1 MSGSVVRGPMPP
13 LPAMAPL
20 GSPPPGANVSG
31 MPGLAGSNGARVLD
45 FRRRGVP
52 LRRRRRHPL
61 LLLLRP
67 LAVAVLVVLLPLG
80 LAAWVLTSRRFA
92 LADVVVEGST
102 QRVKPE
108 WVRQALAPY
117 RGKNL
122 VRLPLA
128 EVAEAVQKNPWVQS
142 VEIQK
147 ELPGRLRVE
156 LTERRP
162 VALLRSDLGKGGKG
176 GKGGT
181 GGLGGLG
188 GLVYADNDGRPIVP
202 VDSVPEARKAGLL
215 EVFFSHPVA
224 GGIEG
229 ALEVAGELGRVRPDW
244 AAALTRIDVLG
255 EEDFRL
261 HTEALPFPLV
271 VTRGEVGPKA
281 RRLEE
286 LLPELERRYPVIES
300 VDLRF
305 SRRIVVQ
312 PGVPLPGAGAGAGA
326 QT

>member
-1 MSGSVVRGPMPP
+1 
-13 LPAMAPL
+13 
-20 GSPPPGANVSG
+20 
-31 MPGLAGSNGARVLD
+31 VLD

-61 LLLLRP
+61 LLLARP
-67 LAVAVLVVLLPLG
+67 LAVAVVVVLLPLG
-80 LAAWVLTSRRFA
+80 LGAWVLTSRRFQ
-92 LADVVVEGST
+92 LAEVVVEGGT

-108 WVRQALAPY
+108 WVRQALALY
-117 RGKNL
+117 QGRNL
-122 VRLPLA
+122 VRLPLS
-128 EVAEAVQKNPWVQS
+128 EAAAAIQKNPWVES
-142 VEIQK
+142 VELQK
-147 ELPGRLRVE
+147 ELPGRLHVA

-162 VALLRSDLGKGGKG
+162 VALLRSGVGA
-176 GKGGT
+176 
-181 GGLGGLG
+181 GGLDE
-188 GLVYADNDGRPIVP
+188 LVYADPDGRPIVT
-202 VDSVPEARKAGLL
+202 VDSLPEARKAGLL
-215 EVFFSHPVA
+215 EVFFPRAVPGGVA
-224 GGIEG
+224 AVGGIAG

-261 HTEALPFPLV
+261 HTEALPFPLL

-300 VDLRF
+300 VDLRY

-312 PGVPLPGAGAGAGA
+312 PGAPARTGAGAGA

>member
-1 MSGSVVRGPMPP
+1 VSGSVVRGPMPP
-13 LPAMAPL
+13 LPVVTPL
-20 GSPPPGANVSG
+20 GNTPLV
-31 MPGLAGSNGARVLD
+31 GLGGPAGSASTASGGSGARVLD

-61 LLLLRP
+61 LLLARP
-67 LAVAVLVVLLPLG
+67 LGVAIVVVLLPLG
-80 LAAWVLTSRRFA
+80 LATWVLTSRRFQ
-92 LADVVVEGST
+92 LREVVVEDGGT

-117 RGKNL
+117 QGKNL
-122 VRLPLA
+122 VLLPLA
-128 EVAEAVQKNPWVQS
+128 AAAAALQKNPWVDT
-142 VEIQK
+142 VELQK
-147 ELPGRLRVE
+147 ELPGKLHVA

-162 VALLRSDLGKGGKG
+162 VALLRSSM
-176 GKGGT
+176 
-181 GGLGGLG
+181 
-188 GLVYADNDGRPIVP
+188 GLVYADTEGRPIAAL
-202 VDSVPEARKAGLL
+202 DSLTDARKAGLL
-215 EVFFSHPVA
+215 EVFFSHPVPSGMA
-224 GGIEG
+224 G

-261 HTEALPFPLV
+261 HTEALPFPLL

-286 LLPELERRYPVIES
+286 LLPELERRYPVIDS

-312 PGVPLPGAGAGAGA
+312 PGAPVRIRSGAGA

>member
-1 MSGSVVRGPMPP
+1 VSGSVVRGPLPP
-13 LPAMAPL
+13 LPPLPPVTPL
-20 GSPPPGANVSG
+20 GSAPGA
-31 MPGLAGSNGARVLD
+31 ASNLSASGARVLD

-52 LRRRRRHPL
+52 PRRRRRHPL

-67 LAVAVLVVLLPLG
+67 LAVAVLVVLLPAG

-92 LADVVVEGST
+92 LSDVVVEGST
-102 QRVKPE
+102 QRVRPE

-122 VRLPLA
+122 VRLPLSEA
-128 EVAEAVQKNPWVQS
+128 AEALQKNPWIQS
-142 VEIQK
+142 VELQK

-162 VALLRSDLGKGGKG
+162 VALLRSGGAQEDG
-176 GKGGT
+176 DGRGDGE
-181 GGLGGLG
+181 
-188 GLVYADNDGRPIVP
+188 LVYADPDGRPIAR
-202 VDSVPEARKAGLL
+202 VDSVPEAHKAGLL
-215 EVFFSHPVA
+215 EVYFSRPVA

-261 HTEALPFPLV
+261 HTDALPFPLV
-271 VTRGEVGPKA
+271 VARGEVGPKA

-312 PGVPLPGAGAGAGA
+312 PGVPAGTGAGAGA

>member
-13 LPAMAPL
+13 LPAVTPL
-20 GSPPPGANVSG
+20 GSPAPGPALG
-31 MPGLAGSNGARVLD
+31 AGGARVLD

-61 LLLLRP
+61 LQLARP
-67 LAVAVLVVLLPLG
+67 LAVALVVVLLPLA
-80 LAAWVLTSRRFA
+80 LTAWALTSRRFQ
-92 LADVVVEGST
+92 LADVVVEGGGR
-102 QRVKPE
+102 RVKPE

-117 RGKNL
+117 QGRNL
-122 VRLPLA
+122 IRLPLSEAA
-128 EVAEAVQKNPWVQS
+128 EVLQENPWVES
-142 VEIQK
+142 VELQK
-147 ELPGRLRVE
+147 ELPGRLHVA

-162 VALLRSDLGKGGKG
+162 VALLRSGAEKSGN
-176 GKGGT
+176 GGT
-181 GGLGGLG
+181 GR
-188 GLVYADNDGRPIVP
+188 LVYADLDGRPIVA
-202 VDSVPEARKAGLL
+202 VESLPEARKAGLL
-215 EVFFSHPVA
+215 EVFFPRAVPGGV
-224 GGIEG
+224 GGIAG

-261 HTEALPFPLV
+261 HTEALPFPLL

-300 VDLRF
+300 VDLRY

-312 PGVPLPGAGAGAGA
+312 PGAPARAAAGA